1 MRRELVPES
10 YDASQRAEA
19 AATTGVVLTDSKGH
33 KKRVR
38 CPEMKY
44 NKFQM
49 YDLKEG
55 GGSTTSGG
63 FANHSSASSE
73 PRGRGA
79 HDPGGGGGGGIGVG
93 GGGID
98 GEGRGGSRRGRGN
111 DSSPDKSPVHLH
123 HTVEADVKDIKRY
136 LRSLLQRIHVK
147 EERGKLALEWRI
159 VALVLD
165 RFFFY
170 CYLTAIVVSLATI
183 FPKTY

>member
-1 MRRELVPES
+1 MRAELVPES
-10 YDASQRAEA
+10 YDAGQRAEA
-19 AATTGVVLTDSKGH
+19 AAKTGVLMKDAKGQ

-55 GGSTTSGG
+55 GESTSSGG
-63 FANHSSASSE
+63 FANHSSAPAGSDSTGAGGH
-73 PRGRGA
+73 RG
-79 HDPGGGGGGGIGVG
+79 HDPGGGGGRDRG
-93 GGGID
+93 GGG
-98 GEGRGGSRRGRGN
+98 GGRGGRAEN
-111 DSSPDKSPVHLH
+111 TSPDKSPVHLH
-123 HTVEADVKDIKRY
+123 QSVENDVKDIKRY

-170 CYLTAIVVSLATI
+170 LYLTAIVISLATI